1 MALLSL
7 DEIKAII
14 PHREPFI
21 LIDEVLEMETGKKAV
36 AKKTLTGEED
46 FFRGHFPCNPV
57 MPGVLLVEAMAQA
70 GAVAILSCD
79 EFKGKTAYFAGINK
93 AKFKKKVTIGDTL
106 ILETEIEKVKLGIGF
121 GKGTVTVDGKL
132 ACSAEIMFAIG

>member
-1 MALLSL
+1 MLNK
-7 DEIKAII
+7 EQIKRII
-14 PHREPFI
+14 PHREPFL
-21 LIDEVLEMETGKKAV
+21 LIDEVLEMEIGKKVKAV
-36 AKKTLTGEED
+36 KKLTGEED
-46 FFRGHFPCNPV
+46 FFKGHFPGNPV
-57 MPGVLLVEAMAQA
+57 TPGVLLVEAMAQA

-93 AKFKKKVTIGDTL
+93 AKFKKKVLPGDTL

-132 ACSAEIMFAIG
+132 ACSAEIMFAVGD

>member
-1 MALLSL
+1 MMNL

-21 LIDEVLEMETGKKAV
+21 LIDSVIEMELGKRVV
-36 AKKTLTGEED
+36 AQKTLTGEED
-46 FFRGHFPCNPV
+46 FFKGHFPGNPV
-57 MPGVLLVEAMAQA
+57 MPGVLMIEAMAQA

-79 EFKGKTAYFAGINK
+79 EYKGKTAYFAGIDN

-106 ILETEIEKVKLGIGF
+106 ILETEIEKVKMGIGF
-121 GKGTVTVDGKL
+121 GKGTVTVDGKI
-132 ACSAEIMFAIG
+132 ACTAEIKFAIG

>member
-1 MALLSL
+1 MALLNS

-21 LIDEVLEMETGKKAV
+21 FIDEVLEMEIGKRVV

-46 FFRGHFPCNPV
+46 FFKGHFPGNPV

-93 AKFKKKVTIGDTL
+93 AKFKKKVTIGDVL
-106 ILETEIEKVKLGIGF
+106 MLETEIEKVKLGIGF

>member
-1 MALLSL
+1 MALLNL

-21 LIDEVLEMETGKKAV
+21 LIDEVLEMEVGKRVV
-36 AKKTLTGEED
+36 AQKTLTGEED
-46 FFRGHFPCNPV
+46 FFKGHFPGNPV

-79 EFKGKTAYFAGINK
+79 EFKGKTAYFAGINN
-93 AKFKKKVTIGDTL
+93 AKFKKKVTIGDVL
-106 ILETEIEKVKLGIGF
+106 VLETEIERVKMGIGF
-121 GKGTVTVDGKL
+121 GKGTVKVDGKL